1 MHKFMGRIVSIIS
14 LCCLFASGVQAQFI
28 LNGTAMAIG
37 DSCFQLTP
45 TEDFQA
51 GSIWNEEKVNLN
63 ESFEVLVDIFVGC
76 QDLEGADGIVFG
88 LQPVSTAIGTAGESL
103 GFGGVQPSLGVEF
116 DTHENIN
123 LADPIFDHIA
133 IIRDGQL
140 NHNVPQG
147 ALAGPI
153 QATSFTG
160 NIEDC
165 EYHPLRIRWDV
176 ESLTLS
182 VYLDCE
188 LRLTYTGDIVNDIF
202 GGDPLVFWGFTSA
215 TGGLNNIHEICFNYT
230 TFLDQLVD
238 QTICPGEDVPLEATG
253 GVSYSWSPAEGL
265 SDANIANPI
274 ASPTETTTY
283 VVEVTDDCGF
293 TFTDDVVITVDNDQ
307 FEATL
312 ITDPADLTEINPGGE
327 FVLGLLINPP
337 GSYLFGTPVDVLG
350 STLSEPDSTVTTADG
365 SIAYFTVTASVT
377 DTGTETLMAVVTSED
392 GCVQE
397 ATFSFEIRGGLYAI
411 PDIFSPNGDG
421 VNDLFGVYSAI
432 EVSNFNMQ
440 VFNRWGSN
448 VYETNSQAAL
458 WDGTFE
464 ADPAPSDVYLYQINF
479 EIGELQF
486 EEKGSVTLVR

>member
-1 MHKFMGRIVSIIS
+1 MHKFMGRIASIIS
-14 LCCLFASGVQAQFI
+14 LCCLISSGAQAQFI
-28 LNGTAMAIG
+28 LNGTATAIG

-176 ESLTLS
+176 EALTLS

-238 QTICPGEDVPLEATG
+238 QTICPGEEVPLEATG

-274 ASPTETTTY
+274 ASPQETTTY

-307 FEATL
+307 FDVTL
-312 ITDPADLTEINPGGE
+312 LTDPAGLTEINPGGE
-327 FVLGLLINPP
+327 FGISAV
-337 GSYLFGTPVDVLG
+337 TDPVGNYTFMWSTELG
-350 STLSEPDSTVTTADG
+350 STFANAETDSTALTA
-365 SIAYFTVTASVT
+365 TVAE
-377 DTGTETLMAVVTSED
+377 TGTETVTVVVTSED

-397 ATFSFEIRGGLYAI
+397 ATLSFEIRGGLYAI

-432 EVSNFNMQ
+432 EVTNFNMQ
-440 VFNRWGSN
+440 VFNRWGNS

-464 ADPAPSDVYLYQINF
+464 ADPAPSDVYLFQISF